1 MGNRIRSRKEDSGP
15 TQRGATVC
23 VSVRASLCVP
33 SKLQMR
39 LTPCVLLQGTKSQNI
54 GHTRMS
60 LFISVSS
67 EAYSNPRVF
76 QHLCVCVCSSIVCAA
91 LICAIGSKFGP
102 TLLPHLMHS
111 GSYGMN
117 ISFFFFKSDA
127 IFCFF
132 SIQGFEPEWLYTGE
146 NFGKVLTTLLAFNFA
161 TQGKSLV
168 APPLI
173 QTCPLWK
180 GSIK

>member
-117 ISFFFFKSDA
+117 ISFFFLSLMQSSVSFPSRGLNQSGCTLVKILARSWPR
-127 IFCFF
+127 CWH
-132 SIQGFEPEWLYTGE
+132 STLPHRVR
-146 NFGKVLTTLLAFNFA
+146 VL
-161 TQGKSLV
+161 
-168 APPLI
+168 
-173 QTCPLWK
+173 
-180 GSIK
+180 